1 MRLSEDVVGYCKGM
15 VDESGCG
22 MPGMD
27 EEMDGAVQHHGVQ
40 GPEK

>member
-1 MRLSEDVVGYCKGM
+1 MFLSEDVVDFCKGM
-15 VDESGCG
+15 VDESGRG

-40 GPEK
+40 GPER

>member
-1 MRLSEDVVGYCKGM
+1 MRLPEDVVDYCKGM

-27 EEMDGAVQHHGVQ
+27 EEMVRPFEV
-40 GPEK
+40 